1 MTRAS
6 VVIPVFNRGALT
18 RACLDALLRAP
29 LGVEAEIIVVDD
41 GSTDDTPAILAAC
54 LAAGAAL
61 RVVSHARN
69 AGFATACNHGAAAS
83 VGEYVVFL
91 NNDTLPRPGWLAAL
105 VAEADAHREAAAV
118 GAKLLFPDGTVQ
130 HAGVVIGEDHNPHH
144 VYAGFPAD
152 HPAVNRAR
160 AFQVVTGACLL
171 VRRSVFTAAGG
182 FDPAFRNGHEDVDLC
197 LRLADA
203 GWAVRYCP
211 ASVVVHLESATRERR
226 SAEASANGRL
236 YRDRWAARVEPD
248 DVRTYLDD
256 GLLRIAYADTHPV
269 RLSVS
274 PLLATVHDG
283 VRERSSERLLR
294 ARAAQVAELL
304 GEVVRL
310 TADGAEAA
318 RTAGAGGGSGR
329 AGTPTLVPAGDDDDD
344 ELLEALAAVGR
355 IMAGRQG
362 APGSSALTGPAYRS
376 LVARVR
382 AVVEGATPAGS
393 TVAVVSR
400 GDDDLLDLPGR
411 TGWHFPADDAG
422 VWAGHHPADSAEA
435 IAALDAVRRR
445 GATHL
450 VIPGPSH
457 WWLDHY
463 AAFTDHL
470 RHRHR
475 ELAAAGDCAVFSL
488 IAFSPAPGTRP

>member
-1 MTRAS
+1 MIRAS
-6 VVIPVFNRGALT
+6 VVIPVFNRAALT
-18 RACLDALLRAP
+18 RACLDALLGAP
-29 LGVEAEIIVVDD
+29 LGVETEIIVVDD
-41 GSTDDTPAILAAC
+41 GSTDDTAAILTAR
-54 LAAGAAL
+54 LAGGAPL
-61 RVVSHARN
+61 RVVRHARN
-69 AGFATACNHGAAAS
+69 AGFATACNDGAAAAG
-83 VGEYVVFL
+83 GEYVVFL

-105 VAEADAHREAAAV
+105 VAEADAHPGAAVV

-130 HAGVVIGEDHNPHH
+130 HAGVVVGEDRNPHH

-160 AFQVVTGACLL
+160 TFQVVTGACLL
-171 VRRSVFTAAGG
+171 VRRSVFAAAGG
-182 FDPAFRNGHEDVDLC
+182 FDTAFRNGHEDVDLC
-197 LRLADA
+197 LRLGQA

-211 ASVVVHLESATRERR
+211 ASEVVHLESATRERR

-236 YRDRWAARVEPD
+236 YRERWAARVEPD
-248 DVRTYLDD
+248 DVRTYLED

-269 RLSVS
+269 RLSAS

-310 TADGAEAA
+310 TVGGASRAPLPGAAGGDADDAPAPA
-318 RTAGAGGGSGR
+318 LAPAGAD
-329 AGTPTLVPAGDDDDD
+329 ADD
-344 ELLEALAAVGR
+344 ELLDALVAVQRIVAA
-355 IMAGRQG
+355 RQEPPEP
-362 APGSSALTGPAYRS
+362 PGLTGPAYRR
-376 LVARVR
+376 LAARVR
-382 AVVEGATPAGS
+382 AVVGTATPAGS

-411 TGWHFPADDAG
+411 TGWHFPADAAG
-422 VWAGHHPADSAEA
+422 LWAGYHPADSAAA
-435 IAALDAVRRR
+435 IAALDDAWRR

-450 VIPGPSH
+450 AIPGPSR

-463 AAFTDHL
+463 AAFTGHL
-470 RHRHR
+470 HRCHR
-475 ELAAAGDCAVFSL
+475 SLIDGDDCAVFSL
-488 IAFSPAPGTRP
+488 APGGRP